1 MLLLLLFL
9 FLFLS
14 ELLIQMTPPTH
25 TKLITR
31 YLANDT
37 DIVGDIEKML
47 KVSPHILVFWRPD
60 MRLYSA
66 YMLKP
71 VSADV
76 PASDAYMTLLPSY
89 KGRTNMAHLFKII
102 QEDIF
107 DQTLQYTGI
116 QVK

>member
-1 MLLLLLFL
+1 
-9 FLFLS
+9 
-14 ELLIQMTPPTH
+14 MTPPSH

-47 KVSPHILVFWRPD
+47 KVSPHMLVFWRPD
-60 MRLYSA
+60 MKIYSA

-71 VSADV
+71 VSTDV
-76 PASDAYMTLLPSY
+76 PAGDAHMTLLPNY
-89 KGRTNMAHLFKII
+89 KGKTNMAHLFRII

-107 DQTLQYTGI
+107 DDTMRYTGI
-116 QVK
+116 QVGRNIAPNMITSCWLAV